1 MSVFACRFTITAMV
15 NALLDIETSAAAVH
29 EFTALQF
36 AFAVHAFFGFA
47 ACVQAFAAILI
58 VACNVDTCAVTKLV
72 WRIAN
77 H

>member
-1 MSVFACRFTITAMV
+1 MV

-58 VACNVDTCAVTKLV
+58 VACNVNT
-72 WRIAN
+72 
-77 H
+77 